1 MSAIFCRLIFHGF
14 SDQRVE
20 NFLRIVQDSQLEYV
34 NDINFQQLV
43 SLDSDSSE
51 RNTEVQFSFQLAIP
65 DGRRLEKSEKYQRVC
80 LALCELSK
88 LFETLRRDFYSKGLS
103 GSSTV

>member
-1 MSAIFCRLIFHGF
+1 MPAIFCRLIFRDF

-20 NFLRIVQDSQLEYV
+20 NFLLIVQDSQLEYV

-51 RNTEVQFSFQLAIP
+51 RNTEVQFSFQFAIP
-65 DGRRLEKSEKYQRVC
+65 KGRRLEKNEKYQRVC
-80 LALCELSK
+80 LALYELSK
-88 LFETLRRDFYSKGLS
+88 LFERL
-103 GSSTV
+103 